1 MALRSWRQPGAE
13 GSCGS
18 VVSKGAD
25 PHLALWVGAGGQLV
39 ALLCGEVAPWNGGWA
54 WDWGKGSRRHSGRG
68 R

>member
-1 MALRSWRQPGAE
+1 M
-13 GSCGS
+13 
-18 VVSKGAD
+18 VSKGAD

>member
-1 MALRSWRQPGAE
+1 MGLW
-13 GSCGS
+13 S

-39 ALLCGEVAPWNGGWA
+39 ALLCGEVAPWNGGW
-54 WDWGKGSRRHSGRG
+54 DWGKGSRRHSGRG